1 MKPDPIGI
9 KHFEELDDF
18 IDGNDDMRV
27 DKNGDFKVVNR
38 RKLLPV
44 DTEIIKQYN
53 VVKFK
58 KTSDD
63 NNLLMQMF
71 EIDEPRS
78 LLKKLDIVDAG
89 VFYDETDLNLKY
101 EKRVFY
107 VGKIFLDSFNTPTFI
122 NMFTIIMD

>member
-1 MKPDPIGI
+1 
-9 KHFEELDDF
+9 
-18 IDGNDDMRV
+18 MRV